1 MKIACL
7 FKARPVSYYSPT
19 VEGRRVPKVEN
30 VFDKIVFYVR
40 VFLFFFSL
48 HPSAWPQN
56 VGLIHSSFFDV
67 LDKNQRE
74 VSLWIYFSIFL
85 HFFMCFMFACNH
97 TQPSI
102 YNLLLPVNKC
112 ITLKHEKTF
121 VDLKSNS
128 ALLYNEGHNFWKSI
142 FYKNYLLQVWAEL
155 AFGRQKNICHG

>member
-56 VGLIHSSFFDV
+56 VGLIHSSFFWCIGQ
-67 LDKNQRE
+67 KTERGE
-74 VSLWIYFSIFL
+74 SLNIFFNFL
-85 HFFMCFMFACNH
+85 PFFMCFMFACNH
-97 TQPSI
+97 TQPSM
-102 YNLLLPVNKC
+102 YNLLLPINKC
-112 ITLKHEKTF
+112 LTLKHEKTF
-121 VDLKSNS
+121 VDLKSNL
-128 ALLYNEGHNFWKSI
+128 ALIK
-142 FYKNYLLQVWAEL
+142 
-155 AFGRQKNICHG
+155 GRLIR